1 MTDPTH
7 IYMNLDVVNNSTSK
21 SQPLVFNETR
31 NMPFL
36 SNSEDYFCSVVRF
49 TLQTSNS
56 LPVFIPDIL
65 LGQDNVDTTVY
76 SIGMALTKYTTDAGG
91 AITSD
96 TYGASKSIE
105 YKPLDMTQPEP
116 APPQT
121 EVDLCSQYYFI
132 YNIND
137 WVDMINSTFDLLTK
151 DIIQKFQDGGT
162 TLSFRKPFVQYDIS
176 SGLFS
181 ICSDNAM
188 DVVGSN
194 GI

>member
-65 LGQDNVDTTVY
+65 LGQDNVDITVY
-76 SIGMALTKYTTDAGG
+76 AISMALTKYTTDAGG
-91 AITSD
+91 TITSD
-96 TYGASKSIE
+96 TYGASRYID
-105 YKPLDMTQPEP
+105 YKPLDLTQPEP

-121 EVDLCSQYYFI
+121 EVDLSSQYFLYI
-132 YNIND
+132 
-137 WVDMINSTFDLLTK
+137 T
-151 DIIQKFQDGGT
+151 
-162 TLSFRKPFVQYDIS
+162 
-176 SGLFS
+176 
-181 ICSDNAM
+181 
-188 DVVGSN
+188 
-194 GI
+194 

>member
-7 IYMNLDVVNNSTSK
+7 IYMNLDVVNNSTTK

-65 LGQDNVDTTVY
+65 LKQDNVDTTVY
-76 SIGMALTKYTTDAGG
+76 AISMSLTKYTRDGTGT
-91 AITSD
+91 ITSN
-96 TYGASKSIE
+96 TYGASKYID
-105 YKPLDMTQPEP
+105 YTPLDLTQPEP
-116 APPQT
+116 APQQT
-121 EVDLCSQYYFI
+121 ELDLSSTYYFI

-137 WVDMINSTFDLLTK
+137 LVDMINETF
-151 DIIQKFQDGGT
+151 
-162 TLSFRKPFVQYDIS
+162 
-176 SGLFS
+176 GLYL
-181 ICSDNAM
+181 
-188 DVVGSN
+188 
-194 GI
+194 